1 MPSTARFPCTALL
14 VAFLVAV
21 ACSDGPTSPDPGVT
35 ALAFTSQ
42 PAADWATKPLSGVTV
57 TAQDG
62 HGGVI
67 TGYNREISL
76 TLQDGTAGA
85 QLTGTRTVQAVRGVA
100 TFSDIAVDRAGTGF
114 RLAAH
119 ADGVPENSSERFDV
133 APQPRLVFTTAPST
147 YRIDLPLAP
156 AVQVTAED
164 STGATV
170 TNFNDAVTLAID
182 GVSLSGS
189 PSVTATN
196 GVARFTGVGIPQ
208 EGAGLILRATSPY
221 VTAAASQPFS
231 SQPVLSITTPLGT
244 VRSGVPITTD
254 IEVALRDVGGTIATN
269 FNGPVTLIL
278 SSTVSGMAL
287 GGTATVNAVNG
298 TATFTGLSFSRPGTA
313 VLFPSADGYAGK
325 SREIRVDCFESC
337 WRLRSPAHAAQYG
350 PNLAALGDKLYLV
363 GGLNDDYEG
372 VPDLL
377 EYDPATDAWTPRAPM
392 HAGHYWLSVVSLDGR
407 LYAIGTDFGE
417 THSTL
422 EIYDPATDTWT
433 AGASM
438 PDDRRYYGAAAA
450 NEHIYVVGG
459 VHDDGNVSVELASTM
474 VYDPAT
480 NLWSEGPAMNTAR
493 SSPLV
498 TALGGQL
505 LVAGGYDGSD
515 YTDNTTGTAVE
526 LLDPGTGQWSAGPVL
541 PRRNSW
547 AITSNDE
554 QVYVVIAPDT
564 DLGIPSPVFR
574 LDVAGQSWQELAQ
587 SPDLEPDSGARM
599 AITGNTLFVLH
610 FAYLWSYAPLP

>member
-1 MPSTARFPCTALL
+1 LL
-14 VAFLVAV
+14 IAFLVAV
-21 ACSDGPTSPDPGVT
+21 ACSDGPTAPDSSVRT
-35 ALAFTSQ
+35 LAFTSQ
-42 PAADWATKPLSGVTV
+42 PTADWATKPLTGVTV
-57 TAQDG
+57 SVQASNGAILTSYDRD
-62 HGGVI
+62 VI
-67 TGYNREISL
+67 L
-76 TLQDGTAGA
+76 TLNGGTAGA
-85 QLTGTRTVQAVRGVA
+85 RLTGTRTVPAVHGVA
-100 TFSDIAVDRAGTGF
+100 TFSDVAVDRAGTGY
-114 RLAAH
+114 RLTAS
-119 ADGVPENSSERFDV
+119 ADGASSGTSQSFDV
-133 APQPRLVFTTAPST
+133 RPTPRLVFTAVPSS
-147 YRIDLPLAP
+147 YRIDQPLAP

-164 STGATV
+164 STGTTV
-170 TNFNDAVTLAID
+170 TNFNGVVSLAID

-189 PSVTATN
+189 PSVTAAN
-196 GVARFTGVGIPQ
+196 GVARFTAVGIPQ
-208 EGAGLILRATSPY
+208 EGSGLILRATSPY
-221 VTAAASQPFS
+221 VTAGASRPLTSQPT
-231 SQPVLSITTPLGT
+231 LSITTPPGA
-244 VRSGVPITTD
+244 VRSGVPITTG
-254 IEVALRDVGGTIATN
+254 IEVALRDAGGMIATD
-269 FNGPVTLIL
+269 FNGPVTLMI
-278 SSTVSGMAL
+278 SSTVPGMAL
-287 GGTATVNAVNG
+287 GGTATVNAVSG
-298 TATFTGLSFSRPGTA
+298 VATFTGLTFSRPGTA
-313 VLFPSADGYAGK
+313 SLLPTSDDYAAK

-372 VPDLL
+372 VPDLS

-392 HAGHYWLSVVSLDGR
+392 HAGHYWTRVVALDGR
-407 LYAIGTDFGE
+407 LYAIGTDVDE
-417 THSTL
+417 TYSTL

-480 NLWSEGPAMNTAR
+480 NLWNEGPAMNTAR

-515 YTDNTTGTAVE
+515 YTDNTTGTSVE
-526 LLDPGTGQWSAGPVL
+526 LLDPATGQWTAGPAL

-547 AITSNDE
+547 AIASNNE
-554 QVYVVIAPDT
+554 QVYVAITPDV

-574 LDVAGQSWQELAQ
+574 LDVTSQSWEELAA
-587 SPDLEPDSGARM
+587 SPDLEPNSAAQM
-599 AITGNTLFVLH
+599 AIAGNTLFVLH
-610 FAYLWSYAPLP
+610 YSYLWSYAPLP